1 MRHQIIFG
9 TSVINNEPPTVKDP
23 TVFFPGRAMTG
34 QSGFQINDDIMS
46 KHILLLGGSG
56 CGKTNSFCYTVKALR
71 ESMNGEDIAIIFD
84 TKGEFY
90 DEFSRA
96 GDYVIGNSAR
106 FRKISYTWN
115 IFDEILA
122 DGWDDASVSMNAR
135 ELAAALFHDRG
146 SSTQPFFCNAARDIF
161 RGILLH
167 FVRQA

>member
-71 ESMNGEDIAIIFD
+71 ESMNG
-84 TKGEFY
+84 
-90 DEFSRA
+90 RA
-96 GDYVIGNSAR
+96 G
-106 FRKISYTWN
+106 
-115 IFDEILA
+115 
-122 DGWDDASVSMNAR
+122 
-135 ELAAALFHDRG
+135 
-146 SSTQPFFCNAARDIF
+146 
-161 RGILLH
+161 
-167 FVRQA
+167 

>member
-9 TSVINNEPPTVKDP
+9 TSVINNEPPTVKNP

-34 QSGFQINDDIMS
+34 QLGFQINDNIMS

-56 CGKTNSFCYTVKALR
+56 CGKTNSFFYTVKALR

-106 FRKISYTWN
+106 FRSRS
-115 IFDEILA
+115 LA
-122 DGWDDASVSMNAR
+122 VRCGENLPKR
-135 ELAAALFHDRG
+135 F
-146 SSTQPFFCNAARDIF
+146 
-161 RGILLH
+161 GIVI
-167 FVRQA
+167 VRKSRSHR

>member
-71 ESMNGEDIAIIFD
+71 ESMNGEDNLMDFCACTCRFRVHH
-84 TKGEFY
+84 Y
-90 DEFSRA
+90 DEKA
-96 GDYVIGNSAR
+96 QEQC
-106 FRKISYTWN
+106 K
-115 IFDEILA
+115 
-122 DGWDDASVSMNAR
+122 SVYQ
-135 ELAAALFHDRG
+135 H
-146 SSTQPFFCNAARDIF
+146 SSP
-161 RGILLH
+161 
-167 FVRQA
+167 V